1 MKDGL
6 REKVAEIDWW
16 HTIDLGNGII
26 TPGRDNSPERL
37 KKIGM
42 PQDLTGHTVLDI
54 GAANG
59 FYSFEAERRGAK
71 RVVAADQPLA
81 WNANGHPK
89 RGFELARKALN
100 SKVEDV
106 VMDVYDMSPKNIGT
120 FDLVLFL
127 GVLYHLQHPLLA
139 LEHVFSVTSKQLI
152 LETHVDML
160 HFKRPAMAFYPN
172 AELDG
177 DASNWWGP
185 NPVAVEEMLKT
196 VGFTS
201 VKRISQS
208 RSQAH
213 KLGAALALKIKNG
226 TPYFQTLQQNRMV
239 FHAWKEK

>member
-1 MKDGL
+1 MKDDEL
-6 REKVAEIDWW
+6 RKDVAEIAWW
-16 HTIDLGNGII
+16 HTIDLGNGIM

-37 KKIGM
+37 KRIGM
-42 PQDLTGHTVLDI
+42 PQDLTGLTVLDI

-71 RVVAADQPLA
+71 RVVAVDQPFA
-81 WNANGHPK
+81 WNEGGHPK
-89 RGFELARKALN
+89 RGFELARKVLN
-100 SKVEDV
+100 SNVEDV
-106 VMDVYDMSPKNIGT
+106 VTNVYDMSPKNIGT

-152 LETHVDML
+152 LETHVDMTHL
-160 HFKRPAMAFYPN
+160 KRPAMAFYPN

-185 NPVAVEEMLKT
+185 NPAAVEEMLKT
-196 VGFTS
+196 VGFKT

-208 RSQAH
+208 RSQAR
-213 KLGAALALKIKNG
+213 KVGAALALKIEKG

-239 FHAWKEK
+239 F